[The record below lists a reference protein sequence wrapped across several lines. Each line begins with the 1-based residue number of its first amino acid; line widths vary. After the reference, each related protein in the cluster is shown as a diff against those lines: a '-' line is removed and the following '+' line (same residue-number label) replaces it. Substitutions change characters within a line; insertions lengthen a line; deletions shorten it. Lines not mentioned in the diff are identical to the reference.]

1 MKNIIKWVLI
11 GIFWLTSFVS
21 ASDVEYAENMG
32 LLECLEF
39 ALENHADL
47 ELARFAIVEAEIAL
61 EKLKMED
68 PRRVTAKDLLAKK
81 QDLKKA
87 KEALIE
93 TGMNLALQVESKYYQ
108 VLKTI
113 ATINNKKGS
122 HEWAEKQLAIAEVKY
137 TNGLISKKEH
147 TAIAKRVVE
156 TEREYADARFNL
168 ETVRMEM
175 NLALGRDLAQFFQ
188 LKDQEFPY
196 QSVEINLTEAT
207 QYALKH
213 GKNVQK
219 ARENLNEAQENLKFK
234 IASESAQIEIIKF
247 KQKLKAAEIK
257 LKQIEAETIIEIRN
271 TYIGFRSAEDMIRD
285 AENTYVQ
292 ASEELEVLS
301 VKYEAGMVSLIE
313 LIDGQQELADAEV
326 KSIESIYDYNLAKA
340 SFKQLMGKGY
350 SLYQQIVQEGS
361 DD

>member
-11 GIFWLTSFVS
+11 GIFWLTSFMS

-39 ALENHADL
+39 
-47 ELARFAIVEAEIAL
+47 V
-61 EKLKMED
+61 
-68 PRRVTAKDLLAKK
+68 
-81 QDLKKA
+81 LKKA
-87 KEALIE
+87 KETLVE

-113 ATINNKKGS
+113 AIINNKKDS
-122 HEWAEKQLAIAEVKY
+122 CEWLRQK
-137 TNGLISKKEH
+137 
-147 TAIAKRVVE
+147 
-156 TEREYADARFNL
+156 EYAGARFNL

-175 NLALGRDLAQFFQ
+175 NLALGRDLDQFFQ

-234 IASESAQIEIIKF
+234 IESESAQIEIIKF

-257 LKQIEAETIIEIRN
+257 LKQIEAETIIELRN
-271 TYIGFRSAEDMIRD
+271 AYIGFRSAEDMIRD

-326 KSIESIYDYNLAKA
+326 KSIESIYDHNLAKA

-350 SLYQQIVQEGS
+350 SLYQQIVHRTGIS
-361 DD
+361 RKKGPVNL

>member
-39 ALENHADL
+39 
-47 ELARFAIVEAEIAL
+47 V
-61 EKLKMED
+61 
-68 PRRVTAKDLLAKK
+68 
-81 QDLKKA
+81 LKKA
-87 KEALIE
+87 KETLVE

-113 ATINNKKGS
+113 AIINNKKDS
-122 HEWAEKQLAIAEVKY
+122 CEWLRQK
-137 TNGLISKKEH
+137 
-147 TAIAKRVVE
+147 
-156 TEREYADARFNL
+156 EYAGARFNL

-175 NLALGRDLAQFFQ
+175 NLALGRDLDQFFQ

-196 QSVEINLTEAT
+196 ESVEINLTEAT
-207 QYALKH
+207 QYALKN

-219 ARENLNEAQENLKFK
+219 ARENLTKAQENLKFK
-234 IASESAQIEIIKF
+234 IESESAQIEIITA
-247 KQKLKAAEIK
+247 KQKLTATEIK
-257 LKQIEAETIIEIRN
+257 LKRIEAETIIEIRN
-271 TYIGFRSAEDMIRD
+271 AYIRFRSAKDMIRD

-301 VKYEAGMVSLIE
+301 AKYEAGMVSLIK

-326 KSIESIYDYNLAKA
+326 KSIESIYDYNLMKT

-350 SLYQQIVQEGS
+350 SLYRQIVHRTGIS
-361 DD
+361 RKKGPVNL